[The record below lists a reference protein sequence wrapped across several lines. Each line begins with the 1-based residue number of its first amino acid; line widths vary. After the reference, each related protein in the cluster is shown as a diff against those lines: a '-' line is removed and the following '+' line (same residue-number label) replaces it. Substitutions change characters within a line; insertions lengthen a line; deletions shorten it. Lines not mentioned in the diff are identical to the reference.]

1 MAVCPGPAM
10 IGTVLS
16 VLVLYGVAL
25 LERNRALIFRVPSVR
40 TWCWCL
46 RCGVSGG
53 VGGLISLF
61 VPTQTS
67 FSPASLF
74 PARNRMVPNHPLS
87 LGHTA
92 LSCVAA
98 TFTSGR
104 DRVAGSSAPTLA
116 SSWLTCA
123 EDVLRGEAVPR
134 FQAQPLRA
142 DPACVQQHADAF
154 KRHDHA

>member
-53 VGGLISLF
+53 VGGLISRF

-67 FSPASLF
+67 FSPASLPF
-74 PARNRMVPNHPLS
+74 SGTN
-87 LGHTA
+87 A
-92 LSCVAA
+92 LN
-98 TFTSGR
+98 
-104 DRVAGSSAPTLA
+104 
-116 SSWLTCA
+116 
-123 EDVLRGEAVPR
+123 
-134 FQAQPLRA
+134 
-142 DPACVQQHADAF
+142 
-154 KRHDHA
+154 